1 MCWSAGSPDMQAP
14 SLTARLALA
23 FCLVVAIVFG
33 GAGTYLYRALATQL
47 ICRDD
52 AELLRKAARVRNELM
67 EQGALDSP
75 FGLEA
80 IRSLTTRDGFE
91 RLSQL
96 SADVAHDFRAPLCNL
111 PTARTQVLLPH
122 TEEHP

>member
-1 MCWSAGSPDMQAP
+1 MQAP